1 MVSLK
6 ESVDDGAIDVDFG
19 VDNVPSRYASGM
31 RMRSGSPAISEASS
45 CTLAG
50 DGPEAEA
57 DSNCTLPSSTALHT
71 QAYSSSPSE
80 SPSTSE
86 SPAMPSTPTTPATPA
101 TLARKRRREDGTSS
115 NLLLMDR
122 ETSNKRR
129 TGALAV
135 ASISMNAGSGVSL
148 SPAFPQTAILNH
160 VPLDSLGTP
169 QSNPRA
175 NSPSLPIR
183 LGTPRATT
191 SPLRTRETHLS
202 VSPKEIID
210 LDSEEHPT
218 IFKLPDGAVLIDL
231 EDYEGEARLEEEIFG
246 IEPQLISQDS
256 IRRASLA
263 QRNPKILPPNVE
275 ITSIPWKNQGWKLVR
290 TREFTLGGM
299 VQKKRNEV
307 AFIHEIDRDDR
318 RDVLEQSVN
327 TARLEDVWRDEAVQ
341 GSSRNSNG
349 GDSSSSTR
357 SRYTYGDGYCGAGG
371 MTAGA
376 AAAGFNV
383 KWGFDFNSNAGLT
396 WQKNFPLA
404 KFHLLPVHE
413 FADLPDPHH
422 ELWID
427 ILHLSPP
434 CQVFSPA
441 HTVPDLGFDVSWQVV
456 KFQGYGS
463 PSRRTRLIILAA
475 CPGEPLP
482 HMPQYTYTEP
492 FLSTASQK
500 PYRTPNEAL
509 SSIPANAPNHDPQ
522 NPQLHRSNYVPWDG
536 SVICGCILTGG
547 GIGLGLPNGSRGMT
561 NRELAA
567 LQTFPLQHV
576 FHGQEIRRQVGNAVP
591 PVFGKILLGSL
602 RRQLERRDGW
612 ARKEGIVIS
621 SDEE

>member
-1 MVSLK
+1 
-6 ESVDDGAIDVDFG
+6 
-19 VDNVPSRYASGM
+19 
-31 RMRSGSPAISEASS
+31 MRSGSPAISEASS

-275 ITSIPWKNQGWKLVR
+275 ITSIPWKTSILRPGKTIELKNGTFIKIKVIVKNLTTDDVAIRGWKLVR

-327 TARLEDVWRDEAVQ
+327 TARLEDVVRIRRLVCTNRPLPECRYSKKDIPSEIGCQENKEKIKYITEEMVLVARWAFVARYANAEARVRKGSLVDRPRDSAILRSLNKEECTMGEFLEPNIRKLQWRDEAVQ

-357 SRYTYGDGYCGAGG
+357 SRYTYGDGC
-371 MTAGA
+371 
-376 AAAGFNV
+376 
-383 KWGFDFNSNAGLT
+383 KS
-396 WQKNFPLA
+396 
-404 KFHLLPVHE
+404 
-413 FADLPDPHH
+413 HH
-422 ELWID
+422 
-427 ILHLSPP
+427 PP
-434 CQVFSPA
+434 
-441 HTVPDLGFDVSWQVV
+441 
-456 KFQGYGS
+456 
-463 PSRRTRLIILAA
+463 
-475 CPGEPLP
+475 
-482 HMPQYTYTEP
+482 
-492 FLSTASQK
+492 
-500 PYRTPNEAL
+500 
-509 SSIPANAPNHDPQ
+509 
-522 NPQLHRSNYVPWDG
+522 
-536 SVICGCILTGG
+536 
-547 GIGLGLPNGSRGMT
+547 
-561 NRELAA
+561 
-567 LQTFPLQHV
+567 
-576 FHGQEIRRQVGNAVP
+576 
-591 PVFGKILLGSL
+591 
-602 RRQLERRDGW
+602 
-612 ARKEGIVIS
+612 
-621 SDEE
+621 